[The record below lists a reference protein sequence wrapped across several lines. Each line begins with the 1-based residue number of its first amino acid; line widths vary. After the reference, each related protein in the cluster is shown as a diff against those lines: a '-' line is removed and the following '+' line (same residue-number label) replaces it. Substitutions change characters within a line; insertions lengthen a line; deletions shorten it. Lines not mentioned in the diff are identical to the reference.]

1 MTSRRD
7 FLNLAMK
14 GSALAAAAALMPEVA
29 SAASNAGK
37 EGTMDRARSGT
48 KSSSRGHY
56 RPPFKFGLGG
66 VPLGNEFSVVTDEDA
81 NAIIEA
87 AWSAGVRYY
96 DMAPWYGLG
105 LAERRFGHFL
115 HNKKRSEYVVSSKVG
130 KLLKAS
136 KNAHNRE
143 LFPFS
148 PSPNDVV
155 FDYTGPGVRRS
166 IEDSLQR
173 LGIDS
178 LDIVFVHDISS
189 DNKLLPTPWEEQFKI
204 ATTGAF
210 PELTRMREEGIIK
223 GWGIG
228 VNTPEPILR
237 VLEVADP
244 DVCLLASQYSLIDH
258 QNALNNVFPTVRR
271 KNASLVIGSAL
282 NAGFISGSPRYNYGQ
297 DSYKIPAAYIEKR
310 KRLREVAGNHGVDL
324 RTAALQFSAS
334 PDVAA
339 ALVVGVSRE
348 HQILEDYTS
357 MQTRIP
363 TEFWAELKSQNLIEP
378 NAPTPAE
385 VMAAR

>member
-1 MTSRRD
+1 MGPCRDLFIMTTR
-7 FLNLAMK
+7 
-14 GSALAAAAALMPEVA
+14 
-29 SAASNAGK
+29 
-37 EGTMDRARSGT
+37 
-48 KSSSRGHY
+48 HY
-56 RPPFKFGLGG
+56 RPPHNFGMGG

-81 NAIIEA
+81 NAILEA
-87 AWSAGVRYY
+87 AWSAGIRYY
-96 DMAPWYGLG
+96 DVAPWYGLG
-105 LAERRFGHFL
+105 LAERRFGYFL
-115 HNKKRSEYVVSSKVG
+115 HNKKRSDYVVSSKVG
-130 KLLKAS
+130 KLLRAS
-136 KNAHNRE
+136 KTAHNRD

-148 PSPNDVV
+148 LSPNDVV
-155 FDYTGPGVRRS
+155 FDYTGPGTRRS

-189 DNKLLPTPWEEQFKI
+189 DNKLLPTPWQEQFKI

-258 QNALNNVFPTVRR
+258 KNAPNNVFPVVRE
-271 KNASLVIGSAL
+271 KHASLVIGSAL
-282 NAGFISGSPRYNYGQ
+282 NAGFISGSPRYNYGK
-297 DSYKIPAAYIEKR
+297 DSYKIPPAYIEKR
-310 KRLREVAGNHGVDL
+310 RKLREVAASYGVDL
-324 RTAALQFSAS
+324 RTAALQFSAA

-348 HQILEDYTS
+348 HQILDDYTS
-357 MQTRIP
+357 MQTKTP
-363 TEFWAELKSQNLIEP
+363 AEFWAELKSRSLIEP
-378 NAPTPAE
+378 NAPTP
-385 VMAAR
+385 V